1 MESTTKLDLS
11 QFYGTENY
19 YRTNPIFA
27 KDMVHTDGVKYFADN
42 AGNGAY
48 WFLDII
54 ATEVFPMLKK
64 EPFISIRLIVGSN
77 QSDTDA
83 VIVATD
89 GDENVIF
96 RKLIPHTD
104 CPVGVYEF
112 FLTNNVLMLTSEY

>member
-27 KDMVHTDGVKYFADN
+27 KDMVHTDGVQYFADN

-54 ATEVFPMLKK
+54 ATEIFPLTKK
-64 EPFISIRLIVGSN
+64 EPFLAINLKAENGEATISVE
-77 QSDTDA
+77 
-83 VIVATD
+83 D
-89 GDENVIF
+89 GDLGLLFSKHIAY
-96 RKLIPHTD
+96 TD
-104 CPVGVYEF
+104 CPSGLYEF